1 MTVQLRATVGNGQ
14 ANHPEDVATVQLL
27 MSTHGVGEVAATG
40 VFDPATA
47 ALVAAFQRHHLG
59 FTDGVVGPG
68 DITFNRMRG
77 AADPDQLVEAQTD
90 MMLRAMALHFSTG
103 STAEIG
109 DVPLDF
115 IRPTADGQGF
125 AGQWIVE
132 GSATG
137 IYSHPRFGTWD
148 VRGAILIAYRA
159 VGEEA
164 SALGNPISGER
175 AVPPGAVSWFEHGRL
190 VFHADSGV
198 VEQVDL
204 TPV

>member
-1 MTVQLRATVGNGQ
+1 MTVQLRATVGDGQ
-14 ANHPEDVATVQLL
+14 ANHPEDVALVQLL
-27 MSTHGVGEVAATG
+27 MSTHGLGEVAATG
-40 VFDPATA
+40 VLDPATR
-47 ALVAAFQRHHLG
+47 ALLAAFQQHHLG

-77 AADPDQLVEAQTD
+77 AADPDPLVEARTD
-90 MMLRAMALHFSTG
+90 MTLRTLALHFSSG

-132 GSATG
+132 GGATG

-159 VGEEA
+159 IGEEG

-175 AVPPGAVSWFEHGRL
+175 AVAPGAVSWFEHGRL
-190 VFHADSGV
+190 VFHGDSGQ
-198 VEQVDL
+198 VERVDL
-204 TPV
+204 PPV